1 MFRCDSRVSCR
12 ASFLLVGTVKRRIP
26 ETVILLPFLGKL
38 SEIPSTNCTQTPET
52 VIFLPFLPKFP
63 HKR

>member
-12 ASFLLVGTVKRRIP
+12 ASFLLVGTVKRRMP

-38 SEIPSTNCTQTPET
+38 SEIPSTNCTQKPET
-52 VIFLPFLPKFP
+52 HYVVPYKLQK
-63 HKR
+63 